1 MFFLNFVIFLTL
13 RTRLRISNLRVY
25 LCDEMSLSDYYIIN
39 GICADGEQAKAFL
52 FSEGRTKVKRF
63 IGSPRLNKWTF
74 TTCY

>member
-52 FSEGRTKVKRF
+52 FSEGRTKV
-63 IGSPRLNKWTF
+63 
-74 TTCY
+74 